1 MKLFDT
7 CLKDTIGKP
16 LKLAIFAALA
26 VIGSFGLFLSFVP
39 IPSTVVASGAISTLR
54 STREISHNRGGVV
67 KSINVF
73 VGENV
78 EQGQPLVALDQSVL
92 KAELMALATEI
103 VVLSA
108 ERESLLS
115 TNTNQE
121 FSGFSSHL
129 KQLAAEYGLE
139 ESLLQETE
147 RNASKSNARSS
158 IIKQVEAEHDS
169 LNAQYASSSAEYQ
182 AKKDELSLL
191 RDLISRKEKLQK
203 EGFATL
209 VEIGELKIKEAS
221 MRGAMQRLSVNITQL
236 DGAIK
241 KNELDVDRIPY
252 EDNFDRLTRVA
263 LLSREVAEKKAQRET
278 ILEAIENSI
287 IKAPISG
294 QIIALSV
301 NTVGGFLPAGQSVVA
316 IAPIDE
322 HMIIEAR
329 LLPREIHSV
338 APGLSAKI
346 VFPTFPQREML
357 ELKAEIESIATD
369 IITDDRTGE
378 VYYLARLRIPQT
390 ILENAVTK
398 EGREI
403 YAGLPVEVYLTVDRM
418 TVLTYLLKPLSRSM
432 RKTFRV

>member
-169 LNAQYASSSAEYQ
+169 LSAQYASSSAEYQ